1 MKTIRLDGPG
11 KNSLSTELMQ
21 RTLSA
26 VREAGDAPIF
36 LTGEGDAFCA
46 GLNLKEIA
54 ASDEPALAKFLG
66 VLEDMVQALY
76 EHPGPTV
83 AWVNGHAIAGG
94 CVLTLCCDI
103 RVMTARE
110 GARIGLNEVALG
122 LRFPPRTF
130 KMCES
135 RVPGPSLA
143 RVLLEAALYS
153 ANEAREL
160 GLIDVVGEEADARAR
175 LEKLAAHPR
184 DAYAAAKRALRGTLA
199 VPEAD
204 QRRFINDVVP
214 KWAAPELKA
223 RLRAVL
229 DKKVAQPKT

>member
-1 MKTIRLDGPG
+1 MTKTVRLAGPG

-21 RTLSA
+21 RTLAA
-26 VREAGDAPIF
+26 VREAGGSPIF
-36 LTGEGDAFCA
+36 LTGDGDAFSA

-54 ASDEPALAKFLG
+54 ALDVPGLTTFLG
-66 VLEDMVQALY
+66 VLEDLVDALY
-76 EHPGPTV
+76 THPGPTV

-94 CVLTLCCDI
+94 CVLTLCCDV

-110 GARIGLNEVALG
+110 GVRIGLNEVALG

-130 KMCES
+130 KMCQN

-143 RVLLEAALYS
+143 RALFEAELYR

-160 GLIDVVGEEADARAR
+160 GLVDVIGEEAEARAR

-184 DAYAAAKRALRGTLA
+184 DAYAAAKRNLRGTLA
-199 VPEAD
+199 VPEAEQ
-204 QRRFINDVVP
+204 QRFLAEVVP
-214 KWAAPELKA
+214 TWAAPELKE

-229 DKKVAQPKT
+229 EKKAK